1 MIRNLFIAPPGHRL
15 VVADYSQIEPRVIAS
30 FSQDPIM
37 MNNYLTGG
45 DIYTTIGDTMGVD
58 RKAGKVLVLAITYG
72 VGPDKIA
79 TSIGCSL
86 PEAKAL
92 LNSFEEQFRNIPAYK
107 ARVNALARSKSPL
120 PYVETIFGRR
130 RYIPDLLNRNDRGL
144 LARAERQAFNTVIQ
158 GSAADIMKLA
168 IVRAHS
174 CFVDEPDINLTLTVH
189 DELVTITPEDR
200 AEETAEAI
208 RVSMEGITLKEIT
221 VPLVADVKIVDKWG
235 EAK

>member
-1 MIRNLFIAPPGHRL
+1 
-15 VVADYSQIEPRVIAS
+15 VVADYSQIEPRVIAALS
-30 FSQDPIM
+30 RDPILLK
-37 MNNYLTGG
+37 NYLEGG

-58 RKAGKVLVLAITYG
+58 RKAGKVLVLAISYG

-79 TSIGCSL
+79 SSIGCTL
-86 PEAKAL
+86 KEAKTL
-92 LNSFEEQFRNIPAYK
+92 LANFEKKFASIDKYK
-107 ARVNALARSKSPL
+107 GTVVRLAKQHSPI
-120 PYVETIFGRR
+120 PYVETLFGRR
-130 RYIPDLLNRNDRGL
+130 RYIPDLKSREVGL

-168 IVRAHS
+168 LIRAHS
-174 CFVDEPDINLTLTVH
+174 CFVNEPDINLILTVH

-208 RVSMEGITLKEIT
+208 RKSMEGIKLNAMT

-235 EAK
+235 QAK